1 MQLLIPTIQKNI
13 PRNKSII
20 SKSFIV
26 MPDDDSTS
34 SSKETSDLSELYQK
48 YRTNFSLKNQDEKKL
63 IKPYIETEQKSIT
76 GPNFPTI
83 FQNLLTQ
90 SNAPSM
96 DESSSYSQVSEQLL
110 QRQISTNIDDLDFNN
125 IINDLTLNNN
135 KCVDRT
141 PKLVRKKIDRKKEKK
156 NSVERQP
163 WVGIRNSLVRKNEV
177 EAKKRGS
184 QVQRTKSSIRKSVTF
199 KNDNKR
205 R

>member
-1 MQLLIPTIQKNI
+1 MTKNQKETTREAAEEENTLIHSVQPQIKNNNQQKKTIIKPENDNTDKMQLLIPTIQKNI
-13 PRNKSII
+13 PRNTSII

-48 YRTNFSLKNQDEKKL
+48 YRTNFSFKNQDEKKL
-63 IKPYIETEQKSIT
+63 IKPYTETDQKSIT

-110 QRQISTNIDDLDFNN
+110 QRQISTNIDDLDF
-125 IINDLTLNNN
+125 
-135 KCVDRT
+135 
-141 PKLVRKKIDRKKEKK
+141 
-156 NSVERQP
+156 
-163 WVGIRNSLVRKNEV
+163 
-177 EAKKRGS
+177 
-184 QVQRTKSSIRKSVTF
+184 
-199 KNDNKR
+199 
-205 R
+205 